1 MAQTVKLLPHQ
12 ARFVQAPY
20 VFPDTRFFILCGGFA
35 CGKTSSLV
43 YAVMHAI
50 KLLLG
55 KKDKEGHN
63 PKIMVC
69 SKNITFLAKTWTNAF
84 EQNLKMTNSEYTF
97 DRAKNIITVG
107 NVELILVPTEEPSNI
122 YGYSCFRGDTLI
134 STDKGEKPISDVK
147 EGDFVL
153 TTEGF
158 KKVLKNINQGVK
170 DCIKVTVDNTDIYC
184 TSDHRFI
191 DEFNNEIEAKDL
203 TKTTSL
209 VKVDTKEWRK
219 WLDTNGRI
227 EQNLR
232 LLISMVSDITDTRS
246 LNHTEKGAITPAQT
260 KISKKVSQLYTEI
273 CGLVSLVKYQKA
285 MMCITK
291 TETLLT
297 ILLRTLNL
305 LQEVNTLKNIGSYN
319 QKKKESNLLKQLKK
333 QEREIKNFC
342 KTLYTERK
350 DGVRL
355 SKDWKAL
362 GIQENVRFV
371 KSSLGRT
378 AISQN
383 IVDNVLKLLKK
394 TNVIER
400 IGKTLKH
407 ESVLSVNKS
416 SVLTNTQLLK
426 PARLT
431 AKTSNVVGQY
441 TVYDLC
447 VEGCH
452 EFFAN
457 GVRVHNCALAV
468 VDELDELPTGIAMEA
483 VKSINDRVRQQID
496 GFRSPFICFATTSQ
510 GLKGLYQTVL
520 HFQKAGIGYLLMR
533 ARTRDN
539 TYLPADYVKNMY
551 SIYNEKEV
559 ACLLEGQFVSI
570 DSGLVFPD
578 YDPKKNKLDV
588 DLFDSIADEDTVYIG
603 QDFNCTTGDVLIE
616 TLKGRV
622 KMKNIKIG
630 DYVLTRKGYKKV
642 LHKVCKGVKTVQDFN
657 NGLVATVDHIAITPD
672 GEMELCKAKRFYCL
686 QRQNTELLKEERK
699 ALLTV
704 LKLKKLLLKEKC
716 IRETQKEATVA
727 QSTSVVEKNF
737 CIEQFTKSILEKYK
751 KEIRYIIKTV
761 LMTTDLKVL
770 KKCLTLNTRKN
781 TSLKKLAC
789 ILKLP
794 KENLESIINLLQGSN
809 STVEYLKTLG
819 KAENTLVKLFV
830 WTVALYSKQ
839 KSEQH
844 SVVSSARSNGICIER
859 ESVIKALNEF
869 VLFVESILQ
878 EQVQQSIVK
887 NTKVIGKDLIG
898 NERKE
903 KVYDISVEDAHEFYA
918 NGILVHNCFGNHA
931 VALVVKK
938 FTDGKVGIVAIKD
951 YVFPDI
957 RRAPEVFRYD
967 YPTQRI
973 VWIPDMT
980 YKEHFTE
987 FKKELRIYNIKIAY
1001 RSCNPLVNDR
1011 VFACN
1016 KLFYSEH
1023 LFITPICKNLEKALL
1038 THQRD
1043 PKTGAP
1049 MKGGVNAPDHD
1060 SDAFGMAIHYLLS
1073 WNRDLKGL
1081 YDVTLNRLYSKR
1093 RARGADATELEIDT
1107 RILSPDK
1114 LKSVPLSRAVNVNTN
1129 AFNPSE

>member
-1 MAQTVKLLPHQ
+1 MFT
-12 ARFVQAPY
+12 
-20 VFPDTRFFILCGGFA
+20 
-35 CGKTSSLV
+35 
-43 YAVMHAI
+43 I

-84 EQNLKMTNSEYTF
+84 EQDLKMTNSEYSF

-107 NVELILVPTEEPSNI
+107 NVELILVPTEEPANI

-147 EGDFVL
+147 EGDLVL

-158 KKVLKNINQGVK
+158 KKVLKNVNQGVK
-170 DCIKVTVDNTDIYC
+170 DCIKVTVDNIDIYC
-184 TSDHRFI
+184 TPDHRFI
-191 DEFNNEIEAKDL
+191 DKFNNEIDAKDL
-203 TKTTSL
+203 TKETL
-209 VKVDTKEWRK
+209 
-219 WLDTNGRI
+219 
-227 EQNLR
+227 
-232 LLISMVSDITDTRS
+232 
-246 LNHTEKGAITPAQT
+246 
-260 KISKKVSQLYTEI
+260 
-273 CGLVSLVKYQKA
+273 LVKYESS
-285 MMCITK
+285 
-291 TETLLT
+291 TESFT
-297 ILLRTLNL
+297 
-305 LQEVNTLKNIGSYN
+305 
-319 QKKKESNLLKQLKK
+319 
-333 QEREIKNFC
+333 
-342 KTLYTERK
+342 
-350 DGVRL
+350 
-355 SKDWKAL
+355 
-362 GIQENVRFV
+362 
-371 KSSLGRT
+371 T
-378 AISQN
+378 A
-383 IVDNVLKLLKK
+383 
-394 TNVIER
+394 
-400 IGKTLKH
+400 H
-407 ESVLSVNKS
+407 
-416 SVLTNTQLLK
+416 
-426 PARLT
+426 LT

-468 VDELDELPTGIAMEA
+468 VDELDELPTGIAIEA

-520 HFQKAGIGYLLMR
+520 HFQKAGIGYVLMR
-533 ARTRDN
+533 ARTKDN

-578 YDPKKNKLDV
+578 YDPKKNKLNV
-588 DLFDSIADEDTVYIG
+588 DLFDSIADDDTVYIG
-603 QDFNCTTGDVLIE
+603 QDFNCVQGDVLIE

-622 KMKNIKIG
+622 KMKDIKVG

-642 LHKVCKGVKTVQDFN
+642 LHKVCKGIKTVQDFN
-657 NGLVATVDHIAITPD
+657 NGLVATADHVAITPD
-672 GEMELCKAKRFYCL
+672 GEIELCRAKRFYNL
-686 QRQNTELLKEERK
+686 DSVSIPLIVRKRLKYVLRK
-699 ALLTV
+699 KNALLN
-704 LKLKKLLLKEKC
+704 KKKLTIE
-716 IRETQKEATVA
+716 QKETL
-727 QSTSVVEKNF
+727 QIFSE
-737 CIEQFTKSILEKYK
+737 LEK
-751 KEIRYIIKTV
+751 V
-761 LMTTDLKVL
+761 
-770 KKCLTLNTRKN
+770 
-781 TSLKKLAC
+781 
-789 ILKLP
+789 
-794 KENLESIINLLQGSN
+794 
-809 STVEYLKTLG
+809 
-819 KAENTLVKLFV
+819 
-830 WTVALYSKQ
+830 
-839 KSEQH
+839 
-844 SVVSSARSNGICIER
+844 
-859 ESVIKALNEF
+859 
-869 VLFVESILQ
+869 LQ

-887 NTKVIGKDLIG
+887 STKVIGKELSG

-938 FTDGKVGIVAIKD
+938 FTDDKVGIIAIKD

-967 YPTQRI
+967 FPTQKI
-973 VWIPDMT
+973 IWIPDMT

-987 FKKELRIYNIKIAY
+987 FKKELRMYNIKIAY

-1093 RARGADATELEIDT
+1093 RARGADATELEINT
-1107 RILSPDK
+1107 QILSPDK
-1114 LKSVPLSRAVNVNTN
+1114 LKSIPLQKAVNVDTNSFNT
-1129 AFNPSE
+1129 